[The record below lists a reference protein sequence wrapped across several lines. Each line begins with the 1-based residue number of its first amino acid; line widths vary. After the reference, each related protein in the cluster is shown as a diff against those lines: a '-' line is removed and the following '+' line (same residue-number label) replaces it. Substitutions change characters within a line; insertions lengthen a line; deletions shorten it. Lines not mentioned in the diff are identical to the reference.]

1 MEGQE
6 GLVALL
12 EEKAH
17 VRTIR
22 IGIRGI
28 FMLCLAKENHPRAV
42 AAGAAAAFAR
52 HVAEGGGVG
61 EPEHALAAVE
71 RLCRTEGGHDAV
83 VADAGGGAA
92 ALVNHAYGVSERRR
106 QTIAMAGGGGW
117 GYATASVGWNVVRIT
132 TENNKIRPRVSKS

>member
-17 VRTIR
+17 ARAIR

-52 HVAEGGGVG
+52 RVAEGGGVG
-61 EPEHALAAVE
+61 EPE
-71 RLCRTEGGHDAV
+71 R
-83 VADAGGGAA
+83 AGRGGAA
-92 ALVNHAYGVSERRR
+92 VPDGGRARRGDRGRRGWRRGGVC
-106 QTIAMAGGGGW
+106 AG
-117 GYATASVGWNVVRIT
+117 ARHVR
-132 TENNKIRPRVSKS
+132 EEIRFFSFSS